1 MLRKDVNNFLDHWPG
16 IKESLMGK
24 DILLF
29 LDYDGTLTPIVER
42 PEFAVLSNQTKGLIE
57 KLAKNE
63 RFKVFIV
70 SGRALSDVKKIAG
83 IDNIVYVGN
92 HGLEIEGAGID
103 FGNFPFEKFREI
115 LEYLKWEI
123 NKDLIFFKGA
133 FIEDKGLGLSIHY
146 RMLDAKNESIF
157 EIFFERIT
165 HDFLLRNEIRIL
177 PGKKVFEIRPPIEW
191 DKGKA
196 VLWLLKP
203 YEDTMKDQ
211 RAVAI
216 YIGDDQ
222 TDEDAFH
229 ALHKIA
235 VTVHVGD
242 SQSTSAEYSVASP
255 REVEKFLECLVDLK
269 GQKG

>member
-1 MLRKDVNNFLDHWPG
+1 MHKNVNNFLDHWSKV
-16 IKESLMGK
+16 KESLKGK

-42 PEFAVLSNQTKGLIE
+42 PELAVLSKQTKELLE
-57 KLAKNE
+57 KLAKSE

-103 FGNFPFEKFREI
+103 YQNFPFERFREI
-115 LEYLKWEI
+115 LEYLKLEI
-123 NKDLIFFKGA
+123 DKELIFFKGA
-133 FIEDKGLGLSIHY
+133 FVADKGLGLSVHY

-165 HDFLLRNEIRIL
+165 LEFLLRKEIRIL
-177 PGKKVFEIRPPIEW
+177 SGKKVFEIRPPIDW

-203 YEDTMKDQ
+203 YEDIMKDQ

-216 YIGDDQ
+216 YIGDDR

-235 VTVHVGD
+235 MTVHVGD
-242 SQSTSAEYSVASP
+242 SQSTGAEYSVASP
-255 REVEKFLECLVDLK
+255 QEVERFLECLVDLK